1 MKKSVCFLSVCHCL
15 SIAYITILIYNLQTF
30 HVYFFLV
37 FRHIIGKQCSGDIGI
52 DDSRRRTA
60 AVNSKSSHNN
70 KHNSSNACRPQPPT
84 QLATIDHRSSSRSGS
99 RWPSVV
105 VASRCFLRTI
115 VGSAIVAAM
124 LPLWCHRCSTIGRT
138 VVLVQLLTTI
148 GVLASG
154 GKDHITHLKYPVL
167 I

>member
-1 MKKSVCFLSVCHCL
+1 MKKSVCFFSVCHCL
-15 SIAYITILIYNLQTF
+15 SIASIRIRTYNLL
-30 HVYFFLV
+30 FFV
-37 FRHIIGKQCSGDIGI
+37 FPHIIGKQCSGDIGI

-60 AVNSKSSHNN
+60 AVNSNSSHNN

-84 QLATIDHRSSSRSGS
+84 QLATIDHRSSSSSRSGS

-105 VASRCFLRTI
+105 VASRCFLRSI

-124 LPLWCHRCSTIGRT
+124 LPLWCHRCSIIGRT

-154 GKDHITHLKYPVL
+154 GKDHITHSKYPVH